1 MIAKSAKPLKVV
13 TFDCDGVLF
22 DSAAANQAYYNHL
35 LAHFDLP
42 AMTPEQQVYVHMHSV
57 HESLAYLFGDP
68 QKARAA
74 EAYRQQIKPLPFI
87 RLMTVDPYLR
97 DVLNQ
102 LPGRYKTAIA
112 TNRVDTMDLVL
123 AEHRLE
129 NRFDLV
135 VTAADVPRA
144 KPHPDL
150 LLKVLDHFRI
160 RPQEM
165 IYIGDSSIDEIAAR
179 KAGVPFVAYNNP
191 ELEALA
197 YIENLGELMKLI
209 T

>member
-1 MIAKSAKPLKVV
+1 MIDESLKVV

-35 LAHFDLP
+35 LARFDLP
-42 AMTPEQQVYVHMHSV
+42 ALTPEQEAYVHMHSV
-57 HESLAYLFGDP
+57 HESLAFLFGDP

-74 EAYRQQIKPLPFI
+74 EAFRRQIKPIPFI
-87 RLMTVDPYLR
+87 RLMTADPHLR
-97 DVLNQ
+97 DVLSG

-150 LLKVLDHFRI
+150 LLKVLDHFNI
-160 RPQEM
+160 RPREM

-179 KAGVPFVAYNNP
+179 QAEVPFVAYNNP
-191 ELEALA
+191 QLEALA
-197 YIENLGELMKLI
+197 HIDNLGELMDLLA
-209 T
+209 

>member
-1 MIAKSAKPLKVV
+1 MIVKSLKVV

-42 AMTPEQQVYVHMHSV
+42 AMTSEQEAYVHMHSV
-57 HESLAYLFGDP
+57 HESLSFLFGNP

-74 EAYRQQIKPLPFI
+74 EAYRRQVKPMPFI

-97 DVLNQ
+97 DVLNR
-102 LPGRYKTAIA
+102 LMGRYKTAIA
-112 TNRVDTMDLVL
+112 TNRVDTMDRVL
-123 AEHRLE
+123 SEHRLE
-129 NRFDLV
+129 GQFDIV

-150 LLKVLDHFRI
+150 LLKVLDHFRV
-160 RPQEM
+160 RPEEM

-179 KAGVPFVAYNNP
+179 QAGVPFVSYNNA

-197 YIENLGELMKLI
+197 HIENLGELLELLN
-209 T
+209 